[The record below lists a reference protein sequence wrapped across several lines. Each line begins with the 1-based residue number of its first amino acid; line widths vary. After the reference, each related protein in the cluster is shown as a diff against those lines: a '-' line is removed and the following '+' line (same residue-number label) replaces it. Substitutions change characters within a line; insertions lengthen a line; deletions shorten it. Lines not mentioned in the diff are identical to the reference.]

1 MVYEVD
7 NNRRRFLN
15 VKVSVG
21 EEGLVVEKENIFI
34 SIEVE
39 LDIKIYRSL
48 S

>member
-1 MVYEVD
+1 MVYEID

-15 VKVSVG
+15 VEVSVG
-21 EEGLVVEKENIFI
+21 ERGLVVEKENIFI

-39 LDIKIYRSL
+39 LYIKIYKSL